1 MEEIS
6 WDFGMDMYTLLYL
19 RNQQESTAQ
28 HRELCSTLC
37 NNLDGKRI
45 NCREKKKKR
54 GYVYML
60 D

>member
-45 NCREKKKKR
+45 NCREKKR
-54 GYVYML
+54 GDMCTC
-60 D
+60 